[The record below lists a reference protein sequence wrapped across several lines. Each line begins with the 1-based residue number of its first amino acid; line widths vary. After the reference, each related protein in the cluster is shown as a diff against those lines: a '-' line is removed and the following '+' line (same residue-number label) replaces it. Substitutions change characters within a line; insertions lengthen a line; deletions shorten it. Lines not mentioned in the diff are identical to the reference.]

1 MHIIVLIKQVP
12 ETDKVKMDPETGTMV
27 RSGLE
32 SIINPLD
39 LYAIEE
45 ALMLKEH
52 FGAHITVISMGP
64 LDAERALRE
73 SLAMGCDKAILLTD
87 KAFAGSDTWATS
99 RVLAETIKHIGT
111 FDLILA
117 GERATDGDTGQ
128 VGPAVASW
136 LGIPALT
143 YVSSLEIESRT
154 KDSRIAESDHN
165 RTSSLTFLVRRLT
178 EEGYQKVK
186 VQSPFLITVVKE
198 IASPRLPTLRGKK
211 FSRSAEVLHW
221 GAKEI
226 NLDPASVGLAG
237 SPTRVVK
244 IFYPKVARG
253 GERILALD
261 ETAIDKAIDRILST
275 IGPIMGDGGCS
286 GINQAANI
294 EKSETKVSL
303 AKSQPAM
310 QESMI
315 SLSKQLSSGPM
326 VDDKPEFWIIT
337 ERRKGGIDLVS
348 LELLARARY
357 LADSR
362 GAILVAIVLG
372 PSSKDE
378 AAMLIAHGADSVI
391 LVESSNLKDFIC
403 ELWSEAL
410 FKLACA
416 RKPEV
421 ILGAATTTGRTLMPY
436 LAAKLGTGL
445 TADCT
450 ELSIEEGSGLLLQTR
465 PAIGGN
471 IMATIKTAHHRPQMA
486 TVRPHSMQPLSPDFG
501 RRGSI
506 IHVIDD
512 SSLGKSISDSSA
524 LSVQVLALES
534 NVKDFENL
542 ESAQIVV
549 SGGRGLKKADNF
561 KLIRELA
568 LALGGAVGASRESV
582 DRGWIS
588 YPHQVGLSGKTISPE
603 IYICAGISGAVQHLA
618 GIRTAKK
625 IISINIDP
633 DAPIHAVADLA
644 IIGDL
649 FEILPRLTAQ
659 LKSVHSSSSG
669 SGLDPV
675 LNPGFSPGSGS
686 GSGSRLELDPGFSPR
701 SVLGPGSVS
710 SLGHGSSSPSSS
722 LSQCQTKD
730 TKLQEPVLPRSEIL
744 SKEAQHEI

>member
-45 ALMLKEH
+45 ALILKQR
-52 FGAHITVISMGP
+52 FGAYVTVISMGP
-64 LDAERALRE
+64 PDAERALRE
-73 SLAMGCDKAILLTD
+73 SLAMGCDTAILLTD

-99 RVLAETIKHIGT
+99 RVLAEAIRNIGKA
-111 FDLILA
+111 DLILA

-143 YVSSLEIESRT
+143 YVSSLEIESKT
-154 KDSRIAESDHN
+154 ENSIIAESDRN
-165 RTSSLTFLVRRLT
+165 CTSSLSFLVRRLT
-178 EEGYQKVK
+178 EEGYQNVRAKA
-186 VQSPFLITVVKE
+186 PCLLTVVKE

-211 FSRSAEVLHW
+211 FSRSAEILHW

-244 IFYPKVARG
+244 IFYPKVARS
-253 GERILALD
+253 GERIIALD
-261 ETAIDKAIDRILST
+261 ESGIDKAIDCILST

-286 GINQAANI
+286 GINPAANV
-294 EKSETKVSL
+294 EKPETGVCL
-303 AKSQPAM
+303 AKIQSTL
-310 QESMI
+310 QESVI
-315 SLSKQLSSGPM
+315 SLSEQIVSGPIA
-326 VDDKPEFWIIT
+326 DGKPEFWIIA
-337 ERRKGGIDLVS
+337 ERHTGRLDLVAF
-348 LELLARARY
+348 ELLARARS

-362 GAILVAIVLG
+362 GAILMAIVIG
-372 PSSKDE
+372 SSSTDE

-391 LVESSNLKDFIC
+391 LVESPSLKDFVC
-403 ELWSEAL
+403 ELWSKAL

-450 ELSIEEGSGLLLQTR
+450 ELSIEESSGLLLQTR

-486 TVRPHSMQPLSPDFG
+486 TVRPHSIKPLPPDFG
-501 RRGSI
+501 RKGSV

-512 SSLGKSISDSSA
+512 SSSDLRISDSLA
-524 LSVQVLALES
+524 LPVQVLALES

-542 ESAQIVV
+542 EGASIVV
-549 SGGRGLKKADNF
+549 AGGRGLKKADNF
-561 KLIRELA
+561 KFIRDLA

-618 GIRTAKK
+618 GIRTAKR

-649 FEILPRLTAQ
+649 FEILPRLTAR
-659 LKSVHSSSSG
+659 LKSIYSSSSG
-669 SGLDPV
+669 SRSGSGPDP
-675 LNPGFSPGSGS
+675 GSSPGSGS
-686 GSGSRLELDPGFSPR
+686 PYTSFSP
-701 SVLGPGSVS
+701 
-710 SLGHGSSSPSSS
+710 SPY
-722 LSQCQTKD
+722 QNKD
-730 TKLQEPVLPRSEIL
+730 KKSQEPAILRSETL
-744 SKEAQHEI
+744 STEAQHEI

>member
-12 ETDKVKMDPETGTMV
+12 ETDKVKMDPDTGTMV

-45 ALMLKEH
+45 ALILKER
-52 FGAHITVISMGP
+52 FGAHVTTISMGP
-64 LDAERALRE
+64 LDAERSLRE

-99 RVLAETIKHIGT
+99 KVLAEAIRHIDNA
-111 FDLILA
+111 DLILA

-136 LGIPALT
+136 LEIPVLT
-143 YVSSLEIESRT
+143 YVSSLEIESKT
-154 KDSRIAESDHN
+154 EDLETAESNRN
-165 RTSSLTFLVRRLT
+165 RTCHPTFLVRRLT
-178 EEGYQKVK
+178 EEGYQSVR
-186 VQSPFLITVVKE
+186 VQSPCLITVVKE

-211 FSRSAEVLHW
+211 FSRSAEILHW

-226 NLDPASVGLAG
+226 NLDPASLGLAG

-244 IFYPKVARG
+244 IFYPKVSRD
-253 GERILALD
+253 GERIHALD
-261 ETAIDKAIDRILST
+261 EPGIEKAIERILSMIRPV
-275 IGPIMGDGGCS
+275 IGSPIMGDRGSRESRRGYTETS
-286 GINQAANI
+286 PAVDI
-294 EKSETKVSL
+294 EESAIGVL
-303 AKSQPAM
+303 IAKMQPAL
-310 QESMI
+310 QESVI
-315 SLSKQLSSGPM
+315 SLSEKVFSEPAT
-326 VDDKPEFWIIT
+326 DPKPEFWIIA
-337 ERRKGGIDLVS
+337 ERRKRGLDIVS
-348 LELLARARY
+348 FELLARARP

-362 GAILVAIVLG
+362 GAILAAIVLG
-372 PSSKDE
+372 SASPDE

-391 LVESSNLKDFIC
+391 LVENPSLEDFVC
-403 ELWSEAL
+403 ELWSETL
-410 FKLACA
+410 LKLAYA

-436 LAAKLGTGL
+436 LSAKLGTGL

-450 ELSIEEGSGLLLQTR
+450 ELSIEENSGLLLQTR

-471 IMATIKTAHHRPQMA
+471 IMATIKTAHHKPQMA
-486 TVRPHSMQPLSPDFG
+486 TVRPHSMSPLPPDFG
-501 RRGSI
+501 RKGI
-506 IHVIDD
+506 VIHVIDE
-512 SSLGKSISDSSA
+512 SSKERIISDFSNSR
-524 LSVQVLALES
+524 VQVLVLES

-542 ESAQIVV
+542 ESASIVV
-549 SGGRGLKKADNF
+549 AGGRGLKKADNF

-568 LALGGAVGASRESV
+568 SALGGAVGASRESV
-582 DRGWIS
+582 DRGWTS

-625 IISINIDP
+625 IISINTDP

-649 FEILPRLTAQ
+649 FEILPRLTAR
-659 LKSVHSSSSG
+659 LKPIYSSSY
-669 SGLDPV
+669 P
-675 LNPGFSPGSGS
+675 
-686 GSGSRLELDPGFSPR
+686 
-701 SVLGPGSVS
+701 
-710 SLGHGSSSPSSS
+710 SLSSSPY
-722 LSQCQTKD
+722 QTKD
-730 TKLQEPVLPRSEIL
+730 TRSQEPRIL
-744 SKEAQHEI
+744 DSKTLSTEAQHEI